1 MKSAR
6 LFVLTT
12 AIGLGLSAAFCSH
25 AVFANDSVNDNDDSS
40 LVVAVRRLTEPQYRQ
55 SIADVFGDTI
65 QISGRFEPERREL
78 GLQALGSAT
87 LSLTAAGFEQYFT
100 LAQDIS
106 RQVLSEQQRA
116 TSTPC
121 TPASVSSFDHDC
133 AAKFISH
140 YGELLFRRPLSTT
153 ELDARLAAAASGTQ
167 QSGDFY
173 TGLQLA
179 LSSLLAAPEYLFRIE
194 RAEPDPANADGWR
207 LDAYSRASRLSFLF
221 WNSAPDAALL
231 AAAAS
236 GELLTDEGLQSQ
248 IARLSESPRVQEG
261 IQAFLI
267 DMMQIDGFDNM
278 VKESSIYPKFN
289 QLVADS
295 AEQQMIRTL
304 VDLLVVKERDYREIF
319 TSNETFLN
327 RPLAAIYQVPFAS
340 SEEWAP
346 YTFPESAERSGIFS
360 QIGFLSLYAHPGTS
374 SPTIRGIKLHEIFLC
389 EHTPEPPADVDFS
402 AVVDSDAA
410 TSRERLLDHM
420 SNPGCI
426 VCHQRSDPPGL
437 ALEHFDGLGQ
447 LRKFENGQLIDVTAD
462 LFGNKFAGA
471 QGLGKFLYNDPRASS
486 CLVRNVY
493 AYGAARMPGS
503 AERTYIN
510 TQIEQFAGNGYRVPA
525 LFSQIARTPEFF
537 KVVLPQGVAKNA
549 SSAPDTALAES
560 QQQGE

>member
-1 MKSAR
+1 MIKVAR
-6 LFVLTT
+6 LFVMTT
-12 AIGLGLSAAFCSH
+12 SIGLGLYAALASDVVLANGSAD
-25 AVFANDSVNDNDDSS
+25 AVGNTSV
-40 LVVAVRRLTEPQYRQ
+40 VVAVRRLTEPQYRR
-55 SIADVFGDTI
+55 SIADIFGDDI
-65 QISGRFEPERREL
+65 QINGRFEPERREL

-87 LSLTAAGFEQYFT
+87 LSLTAAGFEQYFN
-100 LAQDIS
+100 LSHDIA
-106 RQVLSEQQRA
+106 RQVLDEPRRA
-116 TSTPC
+116 VVMPC
-121 TPASVSSFDHDC
+121 QPSALSAFDQAC
-133 AAKFISH
+133 AANFISMV
-140 YGELLFRRPLSTT
+140 GERLFRRPLSAA
-153 ELDARLAAAASGTQ
+153 EMNARLQTAASGTQ

-179 LSSLLAAPEYLFRIE
+179 LSSLLAAPEFLFRIE
-194 RAEPDPANADGWR
+194 RAEVDPDNGDNLR

-221 WNSAPDAALL
+221 WNSAPDAELL
-231 AAAAS
+231 ASAAS
-236 GELLTDEGLQSQ
+236 GDLLTEQGLQTQ
-248 IARLSESPRVQEG
+248 ITRLSSSPRVQDG
-261 IQAFLI
+261 IQAFLV
-267 DMMQIDGFDNM
+267 DMMQIDGFDSM
-278 VKESSIYPKFN
+278 VKDATIYPKFN

-319 TSNETFLN
+319 TSNDTFLN

-346 YTFPESAERSGIFS
+346 YTFPDSAERSGIFS
-360 QIGFLSLYAHPGTS
+360 QVGFLSLYAHPGTS
-374 SPTIRGIKLHEIFLC
+374 SPTVRGIKLHEIFLC

-447 LRKFENGQLIDVTAD
+447 LRKFENGQLIDVSAD
-462 LFGNKFAGA
+462 LFGNKFVGA
-471 QGLGKFLYNDPRASS
+471 QGLGQFLYNDPRASS

-503 AERTYIN
+503 AERSYI
-510 TQIEQFAGNGYRVPA
+510 TAQIEQFADNGYRVPA
-525 LFSQIARTPEFF
+525 LFRQIAQTPEFF
-537 KVVLPQGVAKNA
+537 KVVIPQG
-549 SSAPDTALAES
+549 APDHANTAS
-560 QQQGE
+560 VQ

>member
-1 MKSAR
+1 MMKAAR

-12 AIGLGLSAAFCSH
+12 SIGLGLHAALASE
-25 AVFANDSVNDNDDSS
+25 VVLANDSADAVGNTS

-55 SIADVFGDTI
+55 SIADIFGDDI
-65 QISGRFEPERREL
+65 QINGRFEPERREL

-87 LSLTAAGFEQYFT
+87 LSLTAAGFEQYFN
-100 LAQDIS
+100 LSQDIA
-106 RQVLSEQQRA
+106 RQVLAEPRREA
-116 TSTPC
+116 VMPC
-121 TPASVSSFDHDC
+121 QPSAVSAFDQAC
-133 AAKFISH
+133 AANFISRV
-140 YGELLFRRPLSTT
+140 GERLFRRPLSEA
-153 ELDARLAAAASGTQ
+153 ELAARLQTAASGAQ

-173 TGLQLA
+173 TGLQLV

-194 RAEPDPANADGWR
+194 RAEVDPDNNNNLR

-221 WNSAPDAALL
+221 WNSAPDAELL
-231 AAAAS
+231 ASAAS
-236 GELLTDEGLQSQ
+236 GDLFTEQGLQTQ
-248 IARLSESPRVQEG
+248 ITRLSSSPRVQDG
-261 IQAFLI
+261 IQAFLV

-278 VKESSIYPKFN
+278 VKDATIYPKFN

-319 TSNETFLN
+319 TSNDTFLN

-346 YTFPESAERSGIFS
+346 YTFPDSAERSGIFS
-360 QIGFLSLYAHPGTS
+360 QVGFLSLYAHPGTS
-374 SPTIRGIKLHEIFLC
+374 SPTVRGIKLHEIFLC

-447 LRKFENGQLIDVTAD
+447 LRKFENGQLIDVGAD
-462 LFGNKFAGA
+462 LFGNKFVGA
-471 QGLGKFLYNDPRASS
+471 QGLGQFLYNDPRASS

-503 AERTYIN
+503 AERSYI
-510 TQIEQFAGNGYRVPA
+510 TAQIEQFADNGYRVPA
-525 LFSQIARTPEFF
+525 LFRQIAQTPEFF
-537 KVVLPQGVAKNA
+537 TVVIPQG
-549 SSAPDTALAES
+549 APDHANTALV
-560 QQQGE
+560 Q

>member
-1 MKSAR
+1 MIKVAR

-12 AIGLGLSAAFCSH
+12 SIGLGLHAALASD
-25 AVFANDSVNDNDDSS
+25 VVLANDSADAVGNTSV
-40 LVVAVRRLTEPQYRQ
+40 VVAVRRLTEPQYRQ
-55 SIADVFGDTI
+55 SIADIFGDDL
-65 QISGRFEPERREL
+65 QINGRFEPERREL

-87 LSLTAAGFEQYFT
+87 LSLTAAGFEQYFN
-100 LAQDIS
+100 LSRDIA
-106 RQVLSEQQRA
+106 RQVLAEPRRA
-116 TSTPC
+116 AVMPC
-121 TPASVSSFDHDC
+121 QPSALSAFDQAC
-133 AAKFISH
+133 AANFISMV
-140 YGELLFRRPLSTT
+140 GERLFRRPLSEA
-153 ELDARLAAAASGTQ
+153 ELDARLQTAASGTQ

-194 RAEPDPANADGWR
+194 RAEVDPDNNDNLR

-221 WNSAPDAALL
+221 WNSAPDAELL
-231 AAAAS
+231 ASAAS
-236 GELLTDEGLQSQ
+236 GDLLTEQGLQTQ
-248 IARLSESPRVQEG
+248 ITRLSTSPRVQDG
-261 IQAFLI
+261 IQAFLV
-267 DMMQIDGFDNM
+267 DMMQIDGFDSM
-278 VKESSIYPKFN
+278 VKDATIYPKFN

-304 VDLLVVKERDYREIF
+304 VDLLVVKERDYREVF
-319 TSNETFLN
+319 TSNDTFLN

-346 YTFPESAERSGIFS
+346 YTFPDSAERSGIFS
-360 QIGFLSLYAHPGTS
+360 QVGFLSLYAHPGTS
-374 SPTIRGIKLHEIFLC
+374 SPTVRGIKLHEIFLC

-447 LRKFENGQLIDVTAD
+447 LRKFENGQLIDVSAD
-462 LFGNKFAGA
+462 LFGNKFVGA
-471 QGLGKFLYNDPRASS
+471 QGLGQFLYNDPRASS

-503 AERTYIN
+503 AERSYI
-510 TQIEQFAGNGYRVPA
+510 TAQIEQFADNGYRVPA
-525 LFSQIARTPEFF
+525 LFRQIAQTPEFF
-537 KVVLPQGVAKNA
+537 KVVIPQG
-549 SSAPDTALAES
+549 APDHANTAS
-560 QQQGE
+560 VQ

>member
-1 MKSAR
+1 MIKVAR

-12 AIGLGLSAAFCSH
+12 SIGLGLHAALASD
-25 AVFANDSVNDNDDSS
+25 VVLANDSADAVGNTSV
-40 LVVAVRRLTEPQYRQ
+40 VVAVRRLTEPQYRQ
-55 SIADVFGDTI
+55 SIADIFGDDL
-65 QISGRFEPERREL
+65 QINGRFEPERREL

-87 LSLTAAGFEQYFT
+87 LSLTAAGFEQYFN
-100 LAQDIS
+100 LSQDIA
-106 RQVLSEQQRA
+106 RQVLAEPRRA
-116 TSTPC
+116 AVMPC
-121 TPASVSSFDHDC
+121 QPSALSAFDQAC
-133 AAKFISH
+133 AANFISMV
-140 YGELLFRRPLSTT
+140 GERLFRRPLSEA
-153 ELDARLAAAASGTQ
+153 ELDARLQTAASGTQ

-194 RAEPDPANADGWR
+194 RAEVDPDNNDNLR

-221 WNSAPDAALL
+221 WNSAPDAELL
-231 AAAAS
+231 ASAAS
-236 GELLTDEGLQSQ
+236 GDLLTEQGLQTQ
-248 IARLSESPRVQEG
+248 ITRLSTSPRVQDG
-261 IQAFLI
+261 IQAFLV
-267 DMMQIDGFDNM
+267 DMMQIDGFDSM
-278 VKESSIYPKFN
+278 VKDATIYPKFN

-319 TSNETFLN
+319 TSNDTFLN

-346 YTFPESAERSGIFS
+346 YTFPDSAERSGIFS
-360 QIGFLSLYAHPGTS
+360 QVGFLSLYAHPGTS
-374 SPTIRGIKLHEIFLC
+374 SPTVRGIKLHEIFLC

-447 LRKFENGQLIDVTAD
+447 LRKFENGQLIDVSAD
-462 LFGNKFAGA
+462 LFGNKFVGA
-471 QGLGKFLYNDPRASS
+471 QGLGQFLYSDPRASS

-503 AERTYIN
+503 AERSYI
-510 TQIEQFAGNGYRVPA
+510 TAQIEQFADNGYRVPA
-525 LFSQIARTPEFF
+525 LFRQIAQTPEFF
-537 KVVLPQGVAKNA
+537 KVVIPQG
-549 SSAPDTALAES
+549 APDHANTAS
-560 QQQGE
+560 VQ